1 MSFCSKQRFIP
12 LLLLLLLVS
21 APSNPAPVQEASF
34 ETRDSGGFDGVGKT
48 APSAHHIPGAHHIV
62 TTRGLCAV
70 GSASLSNYFQTFY
83 ALYFFRRPSA

>member
-48 APSAHHIPGAHHIV
+48 APSANHIPGAHHIV

-70 GSASLSNYFQTFY
+70 GSASLSHTFSN
-83 ALYFFRRPSA
+83 FFCAIFFS